1 MRKVLG
7 RIVSHPMTKIIFS
20 LAIIISSVEG
30 IYLEF
35 REGFEGLKIH
45 HGVMILGIMMFLENL
60 LWILDIWAK
69 KD

>member
-45 HGVMILGIMMFLENL
+45 HGVMMFLENL